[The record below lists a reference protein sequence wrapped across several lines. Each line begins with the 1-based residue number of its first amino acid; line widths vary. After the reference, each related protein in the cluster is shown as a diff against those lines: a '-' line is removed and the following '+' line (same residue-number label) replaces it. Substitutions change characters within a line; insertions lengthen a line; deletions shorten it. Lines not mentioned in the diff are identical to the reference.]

1 MLLSAGTGVAR
12 VVMKISGLSCCR
24 PPFASETAT
33 VTSFCPDASC
43 KMGSLLSAG
52 SAGVGSGWVPTGDGG
67 LLSTR
72 CGATAT
78 TTTGGGPLAIATGAS
93 FVAGAVGLEAADE
106 AAGLADAG
114 GAGCA
119 GAASPPAGSGPGF
132 LDGSGAVGSGATA
145 GAGASAAGAGAG
157 ACAGGAGGVGVGVGV
172 LVVVRVGV
180 GVGAATGVGAGAAT
194 GVGAFGAVML
204 LVTAVTAVMTDLL
217 MTRSAPV

>member
-1 MLLSAGTGVAR
+1 
-12 VVMKISGLSCCR
+12 
-24 PPFASETAT
+24 
-33 VTSFCPDASC
+33 
-43 KMGSLLSAG
+43 MGSLLSAG

-93 FVAGAVGLEAADE
+93 FVTGAVGLEAADE

-157 ACAGGAGGVGVGVGV
+157 AGAGGVGV
-172 LVVVRVGV
+172 VVVRV